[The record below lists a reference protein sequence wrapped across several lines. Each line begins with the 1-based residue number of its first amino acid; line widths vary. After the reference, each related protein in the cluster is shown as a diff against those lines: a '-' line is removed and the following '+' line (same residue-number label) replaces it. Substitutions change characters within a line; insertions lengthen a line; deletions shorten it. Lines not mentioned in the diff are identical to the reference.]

1 MSDRS
6 ERVIGN
12 DAYFDVL
19 DGGRRVR
26 ADPHAPGFFGDPYA
40 LYSAVH
46 ADAAVRAAVPAFE
59 WDDYGFWCF
68 AGFGEVSALLRDR
81 RFGRA
86 PGLPE
91 RTARIANW
99 WETERWSLLAIDPP
113 EHTQLRGLVN
123 RAFLS
128 RQVDK
133 LRPRVAELADALL
146 GQIERGTPVDLLHQ
160 YAAPLPA
167 VVIAELI
174 GLPGA
179 DARLLLD
186 WSNRMVRM
194 YMFAASAD
202 ERSAIERD
210 ADDAAAEFSDYLR
223 AAIADHRTHPRD
235 DLLTHMLDTEVDGAR
250 LSEGEVIATAIL
262 LLNAGHEATVHTTGN
277 AVRLIVES
285 GCDPSELFATPA
297 QATATVEECLRFD
310 APLHLFTRYALDHA
324 AIDLGAGEWLSV
336 EPGQQIGLLLAA
348 ANRDPRRFAE
358 PDRFDPFRADGGNVS
373 FGSGIHFCIGAPLA
387 RIELETSLR
396 ALFGRFGEL
405 TLAEPPAYRDI
416 FHFHGLDR
424 LLVTV
429 T

>member
-1 MSDRS
+1 MGAFTIS
-6 ERVIGN
+6 
-12 DAYFDVL
+12 
-19 DGGRRVR
+19 DGGRSVQ
-26 ADPHAPGFFGDPYA
+26 ADPRDPAFYGDPYA

-46 ADAAVRAAVPAFE
+46 AGARERGAVPAFE
-59 WDDYGFWCF
+59 WDEYGFWCF
-68 AGFGEVSALLRDR
+68 AGFDEVSALLRDK

-91 RTARIANW
+91 RTDRIANW

-113 EHTQLRGLVN
+113 EHTKLRGLVN

-128 RQVDK
+128 RQVER
-133 LRPRVAELADALL
+133 LRPRIAELATQLL
-146 GQIERGTPVDLLHQ
+146 DGLRATGPSADLIHD

-174 GLPGA
+174 GLPGT

-194 YMFAASAD
+194 YMFAATPEQRA
-202 ERSAIERD
+202 EIETD
-210 ADDAAAEFSDYLR
+210 ADAAAAEFVEYVRSAIGEHR
-223 AAIADHRTHPRD
+223 ANPRD
-235 DLLTHMLDTEVDGAR
+235 DLLTHMLDAEIDGER

-277 AVRLIVES
+277 AVALLLQS
-285 GCDPSELFATPA
+285 GLDPVELFATPE

-310 APLHLFTRYALDHA
+310 APLHLFTRYALEDVP
-324 AIDLGAGEWLSV
+324 IELSGEGRPGEWLTV
-336 EPGQQIGLLLAA
+336 ERGQQVGLLLGA
-348 ANRDPRRFAE
+348 ANRDPRRFAD
-358 PDRFDPFRADGGNVS
+358 PDRFDPHRGDGGNIS

-396 ALFGRFGEL
+396 AVFTQLDG
-405 TLAEPPAYRDI
+405 LALVEPPQYRDI

-424 LLVTV
+424 LAVTWPRD
-429 T
+429 